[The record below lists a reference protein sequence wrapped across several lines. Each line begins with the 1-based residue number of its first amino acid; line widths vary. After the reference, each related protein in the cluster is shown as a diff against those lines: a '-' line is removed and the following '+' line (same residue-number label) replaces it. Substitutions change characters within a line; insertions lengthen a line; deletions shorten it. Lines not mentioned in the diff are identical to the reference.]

1 MKTSYW
7 LFLFGLIFLMSCE
20 KENRW
25 EVKLT
30 QPEVDL
36 KFTDI
41 SKDFFDESISLQ
53 TLQSDYPFFF
63 DASADSVWEAQRK
76 DSLENAVYD
85 SIQNVFA
92 KKDYQPELSRLF
104 SYYHYHFPNELLPQV
119 YTYSS
124 GLQSIYDPV
133 IYGRKEGMLFIALD
147 GFLGSESHFYK
158 MKRVYPYMA
167 ENMKP
172 EFLPSAVVQAIGREI
187 IPFNPRQQSFV
198 DIMVDEGKKLI
209 LADALLV
216 ETSDEL
222 KIGYTQE
229 ELDWAKKNEGNVW
242 NYFVEQNMVF
252 DTDKSLKERFIQPAP
267 FSKFLNEIETETP
280 GRIGAFI
287 GWQICKKYLDENPEM
302 SLKEFINKD
311 TQEIFKNSKYKP
323 KKGDVDY
330 SQTKKEKNDE
340 VEKYE

>member
-25 EVKLT
+25 KVKLT

-92 KKDYQPELSRLF
+92 KKDYQSELSRLF
-104 SYYHYHFPNELLPQV
+104 SYYHYHFPDELLPQV

-124 GLQSIYDPV
+124 GMQNIDDAV
-133 IYGRKEGMLFIALD
+133 ICGRKEGMLCMALD
-147 GFLGSESHFYK
+147 GFLV
-158 MKRVYPYMA
+158 R
-167 ENMKP
+167 
-172 EFLPSAVVQAIGREI
+172 
-187 IPFNPRQQSFV
+187 
-198 DIMVDEGKKLI
+198 
-209 LADALLV
+209 
-216 ETSDEL
+216 
-222 KIGYTQE
+222 
-229 ELDWAKKNEGNVW
+229 
-242 NYFVEQNMVF
+242 
-252 DTDKSLKERFIQPAP
+252 
-267 FSKFLNEIETETP
+267 
-280 GRIGAFI
+280 
-287 GWQICKKYLDENPEM
+287 
-302 SLKEFINKD
+302 
-311 TQEIFKNSKYKP
+311 
-323 KKGDVDY
+323 
-330 SQTKKEKNDE
+330 
-340 VEKYE
+340 